1 MDYYHTAHRETL
13 GDLPFMSASSFV
25 DDSVDTSGW
34 LGRWHLRGRPYDL
47 ERLQHL
53 LHEQGRKDDGTD
65 KYNLDVGGYRDRCGY
80 SQVPLHVEDQNSITL
95 VSKYTPRFRQGIK
108 DSHIPYDAAILPRW
122 EAFANSVGGR
132 KELEGIQIDNIALPP
147 SPFLEKKLLPALSK
161 NTNLLSL
168 ELSNC
173 ELDADGLKC
182 IARYLQKNK
191 VLATLDLSGNEF
203 EDVRTPKS
211 LASAIKHSELSFVNL
226 SKCKLGENVDLL
238 VVVLSGCIGLKSLV
252 LDYNGINSKEGVAAV
267 AKFIANNK
275 TLTLFSMHKNA
286 MGDENVKALGDA
298 LQKSKVRELSLSS
311 TKLNLPSIIAS
322 KDVTKNLTHLD
333 LSSKWWSD
341 ESRFSNEIRQF
352 GRSSQN
358 KLKIPGVKVI
368 AKFLKSNPAL
378 VELNLACTGI
388 PSKAAT
394 QFASALKRNTNLQ
407 HLNLG
412 HNSFNNNS
420 VPSFVDALRNN
431 TTLLTL
437 DLSGNNINMTS
448 GRVNLLRGA
457 LCDVSSLESIAAS
470 NHTCAVAM
478 PKILSS
484 DFKF

>member
-132 KELEGIQIDNIALPP
+132 RELEGIQIDNIVLPP

-191 VLATLDLSGNEF
+191 ALATLDLSGNEF
-203 EDVRTPKS
+203 EDVRTTKS

-238 VVVLSGCIGLKSLV
+238 
-252 LDYNGINSKEGVAAV
+252 
-267 AKFIANNK
+267 
-275 TLTLFSMHKNA
+275 
-286 MGDENVKALGDA
+286 GD
-298 LQKSKVRELSLSS
+298 
-311 TKLNLPSIIAS
+311 P
-322 KDVTKNLTHLD
+322 
-333 LSSKWWSD
+333 
-341 ESRFSNEIRQF
+341 
-352 GRSSQN
+352 
-358 KLKIPGVKVI
+358 
-368 AKFLKSNPAL
+368 
-378 VELNLACTGI
+378 
-388 PSKAAT
+388 
-394 QFASALKRNTNLQ
+394 
-407 HLNLG
+407 
-412 HNSFNNNS
+412 
-420 VPSFVDALRNN
+420 
-431 TTLLTL
+431 
-437 DLSGNNINMTS
+437 
-448 GRVNLLRGA
+448 
-457 LCDVSSLESIAAS
+457 
-470 NHTCAVAM
+470 
-478 PKILSS
+478 
-484 DFKF
+484 